1 MNLSPTDR
9 SVQRVRHPTRF
20 RLLQVLRV
28 QPLSA
33 QLRRITLGGA
43 DLASFTSLGADDH
56 IKLFFFPP
64 WITPAPPSLDAKGV
78 ATFPGGTRPPMRDYT
93 PRRFD
98 ADKLELDLEFVLHGS
113 GPAAAWASSAQPG
126 SSLLIGGPRG
136 SAILPQLP
144 GGYLLIADE
153 SGLPALARRL
163 DELAPGVPVRA
174 IIEVADRAGELPLDA
189 REGLEVTWVHRDG
202 RAPGA
207 QNLLLAAL
215 RAVPKPLGDVF
226 AWVACESVQSR
237 EIRQALLGEYGLAE
251 DALKSA
257 GYWKR
262 GVADHHD

>member
-1 MNLSPTDR
+1 MSLNPTER
-9 SVQRVRHPTRF
+9 AVRRVRHQTRF

-28 QPLSA
+28 QDLSA

-43 DLASFTSLGADDH
+43 DLAGFTSLGADDH

-64 WITPAPPSLDAKGV
+64 GVTPAAPALDAHGQ
-78 ATFPGGTRPPMRDYT
+78 ATFPAPGRPPMRDYT

-98 ADKLELDLEFVLHGS
+98 ERKLELDIEFVLHGS
-113 GPAAAWASSAQPG
+113 GPAAAWASSARPG
-126 SSLLIGGPRG
+126 STLLIGGPRG

-144 GGYLLIADE
+144 GGYVLIADE
-153 SGLPALARRL
+153 SGLPALARRV

-174 IIEVADRAGELPLDA
+174 LIEVADREGELPLGA
-189 REGLEVTWVHRDG
+189 RPGLDVTWVHRDG
-202 RAPGA
+202 REPGE

-215 RAVPKPLGDVF
+215 RREPQPMGDVF
-226 AWVACESVQSR
+226 AWVACESAQSR
-237 EIRQALLGEYGLAE
+237 QIRHALLLDFGLADE
-251 DALKSA
+251 SVKSA